1 MNLPELIAAYRDGEI
16 TSPLAIDNDETY
28 VYTDEGKAFSMGPG
42 ELLFEALDLLGVP
55 CERV

>member
-1 MNLPELIAAYRDGEI
+1 MTLPELIAAYKAGEI

-28 VYTDEGKAFSMGPG
+28 VYTEEGQVFSMDPG
-42 ELLFEALDLLGVP
+42 ELLFEALYLLGVP